1 MPLYFAA
8 AALALSTVATG
19 VSAVAQKHAAED
31 QQKVQAAQSYEQ
43 RQGETRRKVR
53 EQRITAARI
62 KQSASNV
69 GAGGSSGEAGALGSL
84 SSQFA
89 TGASA
94 AQFAQQSSDKLGQIQ
109 TSLARSQSKAAG
121 IQIAGS
127 LLGGV
132 AEYKQSQIPP
142 PKT

>member
-1 MPLYFAA
+1 MIYLAMAA
-8 AALALSTVATG
+8 IAVGAVGTG
-19 VSAVAQKHAAED
+19 VAANANKHAAED
-31 QQKVQAAQSYEQ
+31 QQKVSAAQSYEQ

-109 TSLARSQSKAAG
+109 TSLARSQTKAAG

-127 LLGGV
+127 LVGGIGS
-132 AEYKQSQIPP
+132 YKQSQIP
-142 PKT
+142 KD

>member
-1 MPLYFAA
+1 MPLYWAA
-8 AALALSTVATG
+8 AAVITSVVGTG

-62 KQSASNV
+62 KQSAANV

-84 SSQFA
+84 ASQFA

-94 AQFAQQSSDKLGQIQ
+94 AQFAQQSSNQLGQIQ

-127 LLGGV
+127 LMGGV
-132 AEYKQSQIPP
+132 ASYKQSQIPP